1 MKMKLSNAGYD
12 LIMKHEGCRLKAYK
26 PVNTEKDWTI
36 GYGHCGSDV
45 LAGMT
50 ITHAEAIK
58 LLQKD
63 VKKFETLVNNK
74 NLNINQ
80 NQFDALVSFTY
91 NCGGANLD
99 KLVYNRSLKE
109 IADAMLKYNK
119 AGGKTLNGLVKRR
132 NEERALFLKGYKEI
146 PTDKQYYDI
155 AREVIDGKWGNG
167 KVRKDKLTEAGYDYN
182 TIQTIVNRII
192 TGG

>member
-1 MKMKLSNAGYD
+1 MKLSNAGYD
-12 LIMKHEGCRLKAYK
+12 LIMKYEGCRLKAYK
-26 PVNTEKDWTI
+26 PVTTEKYWTI
-36 GYGHCGSDV
+36 GYGHYGADV

-80 NQFDALVSFTY
+80 NQFDALVSFSY

-167 KVRKDKLTEAGYDYN
+167 KVRKDKLTQAGYDYN